1 MFAHYG
7 VSDLPRVPGKL
18 KSSTKRFQ
26 CPAMII
32 AMPIRRMAKIG
43 SLRKT
48 AAATI
53 THTYCSVRIACAKLC
68 ARRCSTSEYSRNA
81 KPKQA
86 RPGQGLELGYTVKH
100 AARGAA

>member
-7 VSDLPRVPGKL
+7 VSDL
-18 KSSTKRFQ
+18 
-26 CPAMII
+26 MII
-32 AMPIRRMAKIG
+32 AMPIHRMAEIG
-43 SLRKT
+43 
-48 AAATI
+48 AATI
-53 THTYCSVRIACAKLC
+53 THTYGSVRIACAKLS